1 MDYEA
6 TTRYLYGLERFGM
19 KLGLD
24 NIRVLLNR
32 LGNPHE
38 KLKCIHVS
46 GTNGKGSVC
55 AYIASVLQAQGYRV
69 GLYTSPHLVNFTER
83 IRVDG
88 NEIGRDDVLR
98 LTDEIRTVAESM
110 ASESR
115 TRHPTFFEFTTAMAF
130 MHFKEQKVDFAVLE
144 VGLGGRL
151 DATNVVTPLVSA
163 ITRIALEHADHLGK
177 EPERIAWEKAGIIK
191 EGRPVVISETR
202 YEDVFKDVARK
213 KNSRIVFLGRDVK
226 FKRTGFSLGC
236 QTFTVQWKRKYEL
249 KTALP
254 GKHQVL
260 NAATAVA
267 ALEVLQDLGIKI
279 SMSAIKK
286 GIDRTR
292 LSCRF
297 EVAMK
302 KPLVILDGAHNPDAA
317 RALAETL
324 RELKLKKVTFVLGIL
339 KDKDVDG
346 FAACLGPLAGRLV
359 VTAPK
364 SARARR
370 PEEIAHAFEDFTKDI
385 EIARSVGEAL
395 DKAISTSESDDTICV
410 TGSIYT
416 VGEALQALRDMK
428 IRKIG
433 TVMKTLREMYS
444 IGAFPGKDVEATTL
458 KKEEREP
465 FRVLIATILSH
476 RTRDENTH
484 HAVERLF
491 KEFNSPR
498 KISKA
503 NLREIEKLIRPAG
516 FYKVKAKR
524 VKEVSK
530 IILEKF
536 GGRVP
541 NDFEALMS
549 LPAVG
554 RKTANCVL
562 IYGFGIDAIP
572 VDTHVHRISNRLG
585 LIDTKTPDETEMA
598 LTSFVPREYWLD
610 LNEFFVRF
618 GQEICRPIG
627 PRCIE
632 CPTNNACDYYS
643 ERYGDKWNQ

>member
-1 MDYEA
+1 VDYES
-6 TTRYLYGLERFGM
+6 TTKYLYGLERFGM

-24 NIRVLLNR
+24 NIRELLNR

-69 GLYTSPHLVNFTER
+69 GLFTSPHLVSFTER

-88 NEIGRDDVLR
+88 HEIGKDDVLR
-98 LTDEIRTVAESM
+98 LTDDIRTVAESM
-110 ASESR
+110 AS
-115 TRHPTFFEFTTAMAF
+115 FEFTTAMAF
-130 MHFKEQKVDFAVLE
+130 RYFEEQNVDFAVLE

-151 DATNVVTPLVSA
+151 DATNIVTPLVSV
-163 ITRIALEHADHLGK
+163 ITRIALEHTEHLGK

-202 YEDVFKDVARK
+202 YEDIFKDVAVSRK
-213 KNSRIVFLGRDVK
+213 ARIVFVGRDVK
-226 FKRTGFSLGC
+226 FKRNKFSLDH
-236 QTFTVQWKRKYEL
+236 QAFTVKGRRKYEL
-249 KTALP
+249 RTGMP
-254 GKHQVL
+254 GKFQVL

-267 ALEVLQDLGIKI
+267 TLEVLQDLGVEI
-279 SMSAIKK
+279 STSAIRK

-292 LSCRF
+292 LSSRF
-297 EVAMK
+297 EVVMK
-302 KPLVILDGAHNPDAA
+302 KPLVVLDGAHNPDAA

-324 RELKLKKVTFVLGIL
+324 KELKLKKTTFVLGVL
-339 KDKDVDG
+339 KDKDVDS
-346 FAACLGPLAGRLV
+346 FAAHLGPLSQRLIV
-359 VTAPK
+359 SAPK
-364 SARARR
+364 SCRARP

-385 EIARSVGEAL
+385 EIASSVKEAL
-395 DKAISTSESDDTICV
+395 ERAIYTSKSSDIICV

-416 VGEALQALRDMK
+416 VGEAVQALRDMK
-428 IRKIG
+428 VGKVG

-444 IGAFPGKDVEATTL
+444 IGAFPGKDIDATTL

-484 HAVERLF
+484 TAVERLF
-491 KEFNSPR
+491 KKYNTPK

-503 NLREIEKLIRPAG
+503 NVGEIEKLIRPAG

-530 IILEKF
+530 IILDRY
-536 GGRVP
+536 GGKVP
-541 NDFEALMS
+541 NDFEALMT

-562 IYGFGIDAIP
+562 VYGFGIPSIP

-585 LIDTKTPDETEMA
+585 LAETKTPDETEMA
-598 LTSFVPREYWLD
+598 LTSFVPEKFWLD

-618 GQEICRPIG
+618 GQETCRPIG
-627 PRCIE
+627 PK
-632 CPTNNACDYYS
+632 CPTCPIGNVCNYYS
-643 ERYGDKWNQ
+643 GKYWDKREK

>member
-1 MDYEA
+1 LRFVDYEA

-24 NIRVLLNR
+24 NITDLLNM
-32 LGNPHE
+32 LGNPHK

-55 AYIASVLQAQGYRV
+55 AYIASVLQAQGYKV
-69 GLYTSPHLVNFTER
+69 GLYTSPHLVSFTER

-88 NEIGRDDVLR
+88 HEIGKDDVVR

-115 TRHPTFFEFTTAMAF
+115 KKHPTFFEFTTAMAF
-130 MHFKEQKVDFAVLE
+130 RYFEEQKVDFAVLE

-151 DATNVVTPLVSA
+151 DATNIVTPLVSV
-163 ITRIALEHADHLGK
+163 ITRMALEHTEHLGK
-177 EPERIAWEKAGIIK
+177 DPERIAWEKAGIIK

-202 YEDVFKDVARK
+202 FEKVFKDAA
-213 KNSRIVFLGRDVK
+213 KNRDAQIVFVGRDLK
-226 FKRTGFSLGC
+226 FKRNRFSLNH
-236 QTFTVQWKRKYEL
+236 QTFTVKGRRKYEL
-249 KTALP
+249 RSGMI
-254 GKHQVL
+254 GKFQVL

-267 ALEVLQDLGIKI
+267 ALEVLQDLGVEI
-279 SMSAIKK
+279 STSAIRK

-292 LSCRF
+292 LS
-297 EVAMK
+297 
-302 KPLVILDGAHNPDAA
+302 NPDAA

-324 RELKLKKVTFVLGIL
+324 KELKLKKITFVLGIL
-339 KDKDVDG
+339 KDKDIDS
-346 FAACLGPLAGRLV
+346 FAAHLGPLAGRLV

-364 SARARR
+364 SARARP
-370 PEEIAHAFEDFTKDI
+370 PEDIAHAFGAFTKDI
-385 EIARSVGEAL
+385 EIIPDVGEAL
-395 DKAISTSESDDTICV
+395 HRTISTSKSDDTICV
-410 TGSIYT
+410 TGSLYT
-416 VGEALQALRDMK
+416 VGEAVQALRDMK
-428 IRKIG
+428 VGKVG

-444 IGAFPGKDVEATTL
+444 IGAFPGKDVDATTL

-484 HAVERLF
+484 AAVERLF
-491 KEFNSPR
+491 KKYNTPK

-503 NLREIEKLIRPAG
+503 NVGEIEKLIRPAG

-530 IILEKF
+530 IILERFK
-536 GGRVP
+536 GKVP
-541 NDFEALMS
+541 EDFETLMT

-562 IYGFGIDAIP
+562 VYGFGIDAIP
-572 VDTHVHRISNRLG
+572 VDTHVHRIYNRLG
-585 LIDTKTPDETEMA
+585 LVETGTPDETEMA
-598 LTSFVPREYWLD
+598 LMSFVPKKHWLD

-618 GQEICRPIG
+618 GQETCRPIG
-627 PRCIE
+627 PKCPRCPIS
-632 CPTNNACDYYS
+632 NVCDYFS
-643 ERYGDKWNQ
+643 ERYGDKRS